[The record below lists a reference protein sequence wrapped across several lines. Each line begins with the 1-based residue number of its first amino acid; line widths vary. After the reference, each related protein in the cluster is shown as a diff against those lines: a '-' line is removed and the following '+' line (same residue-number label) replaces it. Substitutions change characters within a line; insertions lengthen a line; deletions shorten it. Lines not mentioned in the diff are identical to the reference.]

1 MKKLLCFSI
10 ALILLCSLTAGAFA
24 SVDAPTQNDWD
35 SISNEENGALF
46 NMQDYLLDQHDLIAG
61 NEDVYGLDINMRF
74 RITDSSNGDIDDFAA
89 GEAASIYESDPRLKN
104 IMIVAY
110 YEDTGE
116 SAVALGDGFTP
127 ALSEADLE
135 TIREPLDDS
144 GRILSLRL
152 MEVINRIVD
161 AALDS
166 GNYGDDIFAPGV
178 NGEEFL
184 ANYAEYRETS
194 GSGEISS
201 VVIITAAAAVAV
213 LIVLAALFFTLK
225 AKRPKIKIFAPVL
238 GVIVLCA
245 AVYMCYTEMQKPS
258 EAEFS
263 VKNVTQSDTAAEI
276 VEPDALGAFESISEY
291 YKGGNITTSPAER
304 LSDTVT
310 DWWQFGNQGTYY
322 RCVSEDVA
330 GQKIEFFERYYG
342 IYCGYDI
349 RKIEGEN
356 FELLISDASLG
367 DVEYSIYC
375 LRIDDAFYYCLPAS
389 EEIGLMTELLDTA
402 GIDAAVLN

>member
-89 GEAASIYESDPRLKN
+89 GEVASIYESDPRLKN

-135 TIREPLDDS
+135 AIREPLDDS

-201 VVIITAAAAVAV
+201 VVIITAA
-213 LIVLAALFFTLK
+213 
-225 AKRPKIKIFAPVL
+225 PP
-238 GVIVLCA
+238 
-245 AVYMCYTEMQKPS
+245 
-258 EAEFS
+258 
-263 VKNVTQSDTAAEI
+263 
-276 VEPDALGAFESISEY
+276 
-291 YKGGNITTSPAER
+291 
-304 LSDTVT
+304 
-310 DWWQFGNQGTYY
+310 
-322 RCVSEDVA
+322 
-330 GQKIEFFERYYG
+330 
-342 IYCGYDI
+342 
-349 RKIEGEN
+349 
-356 FELLISDASLG
+356 
-367 DVEYSIYC
+367 
-375 LRIDDAFYYCLPAS
+375 
-389 EEIGLMTELLDTA
+389 
-402 GIDAAVLN
+402 